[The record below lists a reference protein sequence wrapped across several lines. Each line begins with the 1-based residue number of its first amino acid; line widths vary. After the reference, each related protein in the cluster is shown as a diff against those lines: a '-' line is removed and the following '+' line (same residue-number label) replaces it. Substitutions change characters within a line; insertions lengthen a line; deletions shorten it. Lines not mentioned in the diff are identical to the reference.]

1 MSVPVFVEPTPRQ
14 QAFIADIEKSVRSK
28 VDLLEALQGDLA
40 QLESEGLHLNRDCF
54 QAGLADLTNALRDI
68 RCLRVSGGRAAF
80 ADWWH
85 YRVSSGA
92 LLGDIL
98 DDYCS
103 EPRSR
108 RSSVLAIEQAV
119 TARDDKLI
127 EALDAAASRQY
138 IHGEDEYA
146 RLAGMTRD
154 QVKDRAEAVLTNLL
168 ASGWRP

>member
-1 MSVPVFVEPTPRQ
+1 MSVAVLVETSARQ
-14 QAFIADIEKSVRSK
+14 EAFIADIERSVRSK
-28 VDLLEALQGDLA
+28 VDLLEALQGDLV
-40 QLESEGLHLNRDCF
+40 QLESEGLRLTRDCF

-80 ADWWH
+80 ADWLH

-103 EPRSR
+103 EPPSP
-108 RSSVLAIEQAV
+108 RSSVLAIEQTV

-127 EALDAAASRQY
+127 EAPDAAPSRQY
-138 IHGEDEYA
+138 IHADDDYA

>member
-92 LLGDIL
+92 LLGDIP

-119 TARDDKLI
+119 TARDHKLI
-127 EALDAAASRQY
+127 DALDAPASHPY
-138 IHGEDEYA
+138 IPDAVGHDRTA
-146 RLAGMTRD
+146 RIT
-154 QVKDRAEAVLTNLL
+154 
-168 ASGWRP
+168 

>member
-1 MSVPVFVEPTPRQ
+1 MSVAVLVETSARQ
-14 QAFIADIEKSVRSK
+14 EAFIADIEKSVRSK
-28 VDLLEALQGDLA
+28 VDLLGARQGDLA

-80 ADWWH
+80 PDWWH

-103 EPRSR
+103 QPRSR
-108 RSSVLAIEQAV
+108 RSSVLPIEQAV
-119 TARDDKLI
+119 TAPDDKLI
-127 EALDAAASRQY
+127 EALDAPASRPDL
-138 IHGEDEYA
+138 HD
-146 RLAGMTRD
+146 
-154 QVKDRAEAVLTNLL
+154 
-168 ASGWRP
+168 